1 VEILKSNIDDSS
13 VTVINLGDK
22 IDSSTNRVYGEIDL
36 DIETQVKFVD
46 YVNSI
51 IEEDISK
58 IVINLEN
65 VSYIDSSG
73 LWAIFESF
81 KKADQRNIE
90 LILAT
95 PQKDVKR
102 VLDITK
108 ISTKINVFKDKKN
121 ALNYFTNK

>member
-1 VEILKSNIDDSS
+1 MEILKSNIDDSS